1 MKKILYLVGQN
12 FSHYFLAKSIQD
24 KIDVESYAIF
34 DVTNKPRNFFEN
46 QKIVNFKKIWFFH
59 DFIND
64 VNSMPDLDFLADFEK
79 KYQIQLS
86 KLVFSERVFTDFNE
100 FYKFSTEEILKILEL
115 ESRNF
120 CSILEEIKPDFIIM
134 TTPYFQYQVLFL
146 KLCKSMG
153 IKVLEINAGRF
164 SSEANIGFSDELK
177 NYQEFLPSEPIRT
190 FDELRKFRNE
200 KNIFK
205 QNKPAIE
212 KIVGDKN
219 SILSAGL
226 NYFLFSKNDNTKTH
240 YTYFGRNKLKVFLN
254 YLTNEI
260 KVKQRK
266 KFLDQ
271 NFNLEIPDG
280 KYILFP
286 LQTEAESS
294 LLVDAPLFTNQIEI
308 IKQISKSI
316 PVDYKLIVKEHP
328 GQITRSWRS
337 IDTYKRILDIPK
349 VIPIHPSVNI
359 EKVIEKASLI
369 ITISSSVALDA
380 LFYEKPSMMLA
391 ENSFSVIPSIFK
403 IKNIENLSND
413 INKILNEKINAID
426 IEKYI
431 QFSEEKSFNFDLI
444 NFGNDINEYF
454 YHSGKFV
461 DVNIS
466 EAQIKL
472 FLENEN
478 ERLTTL
484 SNAYI
489 DKMNNYD

>member
-12 FSHYFLAKSIQD
+12 FSHYLLAKSIQD

-34 DVTNKPRNFFEN
+34 DVTNKPRNFFQN

-64 VNSMPDLDFLADFEK
+64 VKSMPDLNYLADFEK

-86 KLVFSERVFTDFNE
+86 KLVFSERMFTDFNE
-100 FYKFSTEEILKILEL
+100 FYKFSTEEILRILEL

-164 SSEANIGFSDELK
+164 SSEANIGFSDEIK
-177 NYQEFLPSEPIRT
+177 KYEEFSPNEPIRT
-190 FDELRKFRNE
+190 FNELRKFRHE

-212 KIVGDKN
+212 KIAGNKN
-219 SILSAGL
+219 SIFSAGL
-226 NYFLFSKNDNTKTH
+226 NYFLFSKNDAAKTH
-240 YTYFGRNKLKVFLN
+240 YTYFGRTKLKVFLN
-254 YLTNEI
+254 YITNEI
-260 KVKQRK
+260 KIKQRK

-271 NFNLEIPDG
+271 NFNLEISDG
-280 KYILFP
+280 KYVLFP

-294 LLVDAPLFTNQIEI
+294 LLIDAPLFTNQIEI
-308 IKQISKSI
+308 IKKISKSI

-337 IDTYKRILDIPK
+337 IETYQKILDVPK
-349 VIPIHPSVNI
+349 VIPVHPSFDI
-359 EKVIEKASLI
+359 EKVIQKTSLV
-369 ITISSSVALDA
+369 ITISSSVALDS
-380 LFYEKPSMMLA
+380 LFYEKPSMMFA

-403 IKNIENLSND
+403 L
-413 INKILNEKINAID
+413 KILKI
-426 IEKYI
+426 
-431 QFSEEKSFNFDLI
+431 
-444 NFGNDINEYF
+444 
-454 YHSGKFV
+454 
-461 DVNIS
+461 
-466 EAQIKL
+466 
-472 FLENEN
+472 FLM
-478 ERLTTL
+478 
-484 SNAYI
+484 I
-489 DKMNNYD
+489 